1 MVKGK
6 ANKTF
11 KKKVNYSLRNNLNYT
26 KAKITIQL
34 IVAVKNNSQGSQGT
48 GYIFWNNN
56 MEELD
61 DPTKLTLTS
70 YLANSPEFIAYKD
83 MFDYCKLNGI
93 KVEST
98 PGPCNGNNTMNYK
111 GMVQV
116 QTTMLDRID
125 YNESL
130 ILNPF
135 QHCSQ
140 YVKSFMKDYC
150 FTTNLKI
157 PGLIHLYQTSSTLS
171 QSYCPVYLLKIT
183 CFFTFKK
190 NSNL

>member
-48 GYIFWNNN
+48 GYVFWNNN

-70 YLANSPEFIAYKD
+70 YLVNSPEFIAYKD

-111 GMVQV
+111 GMVQI
-116 QTTMLDRID
+116 QT
-125 YNESL
+125 Y
-130 ILNPF
+130 PYK
-135 QHCSQ
+135 Q
-140 YVKSFMKDYC
+140 
-150 FTTNLKI
+150 
-157 PGLIHLYQTSSTLS
+157 
-171 QSYCPVYLLKIT
+171 
-183 CFFTFKK
+183 
-190 NSNL
+190 